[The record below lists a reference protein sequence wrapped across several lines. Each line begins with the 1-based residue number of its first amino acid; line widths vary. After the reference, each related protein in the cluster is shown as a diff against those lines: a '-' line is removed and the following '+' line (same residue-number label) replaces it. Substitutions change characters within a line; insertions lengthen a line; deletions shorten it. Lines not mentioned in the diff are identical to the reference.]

1 MDTGDVESAFGHLLL
16 AGDEAAAFEMLR
28 RSLVDAFLQGDG
40 RVLHR
45 LAAKVGT
52 VVAGAEAGRLVDLA
66 LALAASAPA
75 GQAAPWIVRGSAAP
89 TTWTTPTAP
98 DSFFARALVAV
109 QYGEA
114 AEVEQALVDHL
125 GPKDLPDDEV
135 AEYGPTLLAR
145 APAFGSA
152 IFKAHARSAS
162 KTCVSAPRQA
172 CSRSR

>member
-1 MDTGDVESAFGHLLL
+1 MRSLTSCSPVRNREAFALL
-16 AGDEAAAFEMLR
+16 
-28 RSLVDAFLQGDG
+28 RSGLVDAFVQGDG

-52 VVAGAEAGRLVDLA
+52 AASGGEPGRLVDLA

-75 GQAAPWIVRGSAAP
+75 GQAAPWIIRASNRAGDLDDADRARLVL
-89 TTWTTPTAP
+89 
-98 DSFFARALVAV
+98 ARALVAV

-114 AEVEQALVDHL
+114 DEVERALADHL

-145 APAFGSA
+145 TRLWLGDLQG
-152 IFKAHARSAS
+152 ARKVCEQTVDPLATPSLQQVA
-162 KTCVSAPRQA
+162 
-172 CSRSR
+172 